1 MGHIDKRVG
10 KVYLYCISQSNTK
23 NTKHKEEGYMEFAK
37 VGGAQIGLMVLGLI
51 IFLFVPVIIA
61 IVWTVKK
68 KERFTTVLIGAATFI
83 VFALILEKSI
93 QNVLIFPAQM
103 GLPEHAAAKFIN
115 ARPVLWALFVGLF
128 PGVFEE
134 TGRLVAFKTVL
145 RKRKN
150 RETGISHGI
159 GHGGIE
165 VMFILGMTYIT
176 NIAYAVMI
184 NTGTYGNLIAQVAA
198 QAPEQVE
205 QGYTVAAQLAAFSA
219 GDLAI
224 GVVER
229 TFAFMF
235 HTGASILVFYAC
247 KDKKKFWLYPLAIL
261 LHTLMDSIAGLNM
274 AGVINLSPVILEI
287 IIAIFGIAVFFGAY
301 FLLYKK
307 DTGKE

>member
-1 MGHIDKRVG
+1 MDVTNIGISSMM
-10 KVYLYCISQSNTK
+10 YLGI
-23 NTKHKEEGYMEFAK
+23 AA
-37 VGGAQIGLMVLGLI
+37 VIGIVAPLGL
-51 IFLFVPVIIA
+51 A
-61 IVWTVKK
+61 IWWMVKK
-68 KERFTTVLIGAATFI
+68 KESFFTYLVGMLVFCIFVFVLEKPIQN
-83 VFALILEKSI
+83 ALIL
-93 QNVLIFPAQM
+93 PD
-103 GLPEHAAAKFIN
+103 HAVSRFIN
-115 ARPVLWALFVGLF
+115 ARPILWGFVVGLF

-150 RETGISHGI
+150 RETGISYGI

-165 VMFILGMTYIT
+165 VMLILGLTYIT

-184 NTGTYGNLIAQVAA
+184 NTGVYGNLIAQVAA

-229 TFAFMF
+229 IFAFMF

-261 LHTLMDSIAGLNM
+261 LHTAMDSLAGLKM
-274 AGVINLSPVILEI
+274 AGVIEISPVMMEVIV
-287 IIAIFGIAVFFGAY
+287 AVFGLATFFGAY